1 MYFIYLLQ
9 VYGEDGTVRSEDKV
23 LKITMKPGWKSG
35 TRITFA
41 KEGDQTPGKIPAD
54 IAFIIR
60 DKPHPLFSRDG
71 ANLKFTYKLPLR
83 DALCGTVVQVPTLG
97 TTPGVAGPKVGV
109 DCTGQVIKPGTSKR
123 LQGYGLPFP
132 KDPARKGDIVVQF
145 EILFPD
151 RLSQSSRDIIYDVLS

>member
-23 LKITMKPGWKSG
+23 LKITVKPGWKSG

-71 ANLKFTYKLPLR
+71 ATSCR
-83 DALCGTVVQVPTLG
+83 CA
-97 TTPGVAGPKVGV
+97 TPYAAQWCKSPRWAPRRGWRGPRWGWTAPGRSSSRARRSG
-109 DCTGQVIKPGTSKR
+109 CRATGCPSPRIR
-123 LQGYGLPFP
+123 
-132 KDPARKGDIVVQF
+132 PARGI
-145 EILFPD
+145 
-151 RLSQSSRDIIYDVLS
+151 SSFSLRFCFRTG

>member
-1 MYFIYLLQ
+1 
-9 VYGEDGTVRSEDKV
+9 VYGEDGSVRAEDKV
-23 LKITMKPGWKSG
+23 LKINVKPGWKSG

-60 DKPHPLFSRDG
+60 DKPHPLFVRDG

-83 DALCGTVVQVPTLG
+83 DALCGTVLQVPTLG
-97 TTPGVAGPKVGV
+97 AGAPKVGL
-109 DCTGQVIKPGTSKR
+109 DCTGQVIKPGTVKR
-123 LQGYGLPFP
+123 LQGYGLPQP
-132 KDPARKGDIVVQF
+132 KDPAKRGDIVVQF

-151 RLSQSSRDIIYDVLS
+151 RLSQSARDIIYDVLSKN

>member
-23 LKITMKPGWKSG
+23 LKITVKPGWKSG

-109 DCTGQVIKPGTSKR
+109 PEGGAVEAAV
-123 LQGYGLPFP
+123 P
-132 KDPARKGDIVVQF
+132 KGGWGKGGIAPRCRARPARPKRA
-145 EILFPD
+145 EAERSPW
-151 RLSQSSRDIIYDVLS
+151 